1 MHLDAETCYRRAL
14 ADSATDW
21 DAMNT
26 LAMIHREAGRVVEAI
41 QLAES
46 SLELHRRIVG
56 PISEGTL
63 EAMTELATAHQIAG
77 HLGEAIALEVES
89 LRLKRQHQPLGR
101 VARMASLENLA
112 ACYEQS
118 NRKPEAETL
127 RQELAGLRAEAKAM
141 IPDADRMKTPEP

>member
-1 MHLDAETCYRRAL
+1 
-14 ADSATDW
+14 
-21 DAMNT
+21 MNT

-101 VARMASLENLA
+101 AAMMASLENLT

-118 NRKPEAETL
+118 NRKPEAETF
-127 RQELAGLRAEAKAM
+127 RQELAGLRAEATAT
-141 IPDADRMKTPEP
+141 IPDADRMKIPEP